1 MINIL
6 FQSFAVGLRSIL
18 IFVFIYVLTKFSDA
32 ETTSFILLEFTY
44 ASIFSYIISYGL
56 DYSIV
61 QDGKNSIELYS
72 FLSKIIFGVLIVL
85 TLIYIQNLNLKLLFY
100 AISLSSASV
109 FKGLVRLKQLHKL
122 DCAVNFSILLIFL
135 ALVFIADIID
145 YDYLGYLSFSIL
157 IFNLIALSSK
167 VNFYRNTN
175 FNDILSSLITSTP
188 LALYSI
194 ISYLILNV
202 DVYVFDYLDKVNSYQ
217 EFTIPNRF
225 FMNLT
230 MIPVIFMNY
239 RISHVFASDKKFIK
253 FFKEF
258 NALGVLLSV
267 GAFLISDSIIN
278 LISNNTVSLSIFEKL
293 LFSSII
299 YMRSLNTYFS
309 MLILKKISNW
319 VRFFI
324 MLFTLLLHIVI
335 LYVFVDIFDWS
346 GAIYSVTIS
355 TFVLL
360 TINASF
366 TKKYLPHAK

>member
-18 IFVFIYVLTKFSDA
+18 IFVFIYVLTKFSDT

-145 YDYLGYLSFSIL
+145 YLGYLSFSIL

-188 LALYSI
+188 LALYSV
-194 ISYLILNV
+194 ISYLLLNV

-225 FMNLT
+225 FINLT

-278 LISNNTVSLSIFEKL
+278 LITNNTVSLSIFEKL

-366 TKKYLPHAK
+366 TKKYLAHAK